1 MGFSMSRILMALV
14 LLLSITNIYAN
25 KIWEVKGNYIESVS
39 IFNDTVGSTG
49 YNVLEVVL
57 KDPINTGCAGSD
69 NGNVIRYWIDKP
81 VTPTMHAWQAALLAA
96 QAQGAKV
103 DIRTDASICSNTYG
117 RKYIGTRIYS
127 TH

>member
-1 MGFSMSRILMALV
+1 MSRILMALV

-39 IFNDTVGSTG
+39 IFNDTVGSTA

-57 KDPINTGCAGSD
+57 KNPINTGCASSD
-69 NGNVIRYWIDKP
+69 SGRVVRYWINQP
-81 VTPTMHAWQAALLAA
+81 VSQSMHAWQAALLAA

-103 DIRTDASICSNTYG
+103 DIRTDSSVCSNAYG
-117 RKYIGTRIYS
+117 RKYLGTRIYS